1 MKPEIFG
8 VPLDPLTKEESL
20 GRIARSIEEKS
31 HLWIA
36 TVNTEWLMRTRHDE
50 VFKSQLLRADLRVAD
65 GSGVLW
71 AATFLALPW
80 RGSLWSLWQ
89 LLYSGA
95 SLVFYPKFCRKILPD
110 LIPGSWLTI
119 KLAEEAEE
127 KGWRI
132 FLLGAAPGVA
142 DRVAQRW
149 QEKYPRLA
157 VATSAADPDDAE
169 VQKEI
174 AAFGPQIILVAYS
187 APEQLSWLEGHLT
200 LLPPAVG
207 IGVGGSLDYLAGK
220 VPKPPRIIN
229 ALGLEWL
236 WRLVTQPW
244 RWRRVVNAVPIF
256 MKNVVQYRSSLN
268 TK

>member
-187 APEQLSWLEGHLT
+187 
-200 LLPPAVG
+200 
-207 IGVGGSLDYLAGK
+207 LDYLAGK